1 MSQIDFLIIGAQKAG
16 STSLFE
22 YMRRHPRVHMPP
34 EKEVSFFN
42 RYYARGAGWYMRT
55 VLAHAPSEAVCGE
68 ASVGYM
74 AGTPFADISH
84 NEKPGTS
91 AQPSFSEPLEN
102 VVPSRIRGLFPDV
115 KLICVL
121 RDPVARAYSHYQ
133 MSVLEGAES
142 RSFDQA
148 VDDLLDPKTALQARV
163 EPTRT
168 NGYAV
173 NGEYHR
179 VLKGFL
185 EMFPRDQLLVIFSDA
200 LSNDPTATLSRVFTF
215 IGVDAD
221 VVPENLNARYRAT
234 ATKRRIPGLDLYV
247 WQRAIARSAP
257 LRSLWHR
264 LPDRL
269 RAKVDQGYRVAGYR
283 VTIWNAQRRKVAQNI
298 PAATRAKLIQYF
310 LPDSRALGRL
320 IDLEIPW
327 LADWQDS

>member
-1 MSQIDFLIIGAQKAG
+1 
-16 STSLFE
+16 
-22 YMRRHPRVHMPP
+22 
-34 EKEVSFFN
+34 
-42 RYYARGAGWYMRT
+42 
-55 VLAHAPSEAVCGE
+55 
-68 ASVGYM
+68 M